1 MFFLFYIPN
10 PSQDFHI
17 INDYTVPQNAQM
29 KMIIIFETNH
39 IVRGIGMKKSMFL
52 KLVGILAVLTLML
65 VACSDPNNE
74 VKESNEASQE
84 SKSTET
90 NASEEAAKTTVEIT
104 DAHGTVTVPV
114 NPKNV
119 VALDNRTFETLAD
132 WNIDLVAVPKDVMP
146 SDSPYVKD
154 DSVQNVGNHREP
166 NLEIIAAANP
176 ELVIIGQRFA
186 GYYEDIKKIVP
197 NAAVI
202 DLNVDVSEEAATPG
216 ENLTNGLKNST
227 IALGQIFDKNEE
239 ANQLVADFDKV
250 IENAKSAY
258 NGTDTIMSVIVA
270 GGNIGFSA
278 PHSGRVWGPMY
289 EIFGWVP
296 ALEVADA
303 TSDHQGD
310 EVSVE
315 AIAQSNPDW
324 LFVLDRDAATSS
336 ATDSVPAQDVIDH
349 SPALQNTTSV
359 SKGQIVYAP
368 ADTYTNESIQTYIE
382 LFENLANTL
391 AK

>member
-1 MFFLFYIPN
+1 
-10 PSQDFHI
+10 
-17 INDYTVPQNAQM
+17 
-29 KMIIIFETNH
+29 
-39 IVRGIGMKKSMFL
+39 MKKSMFL
-52 KLVGILAVLTLML
+52 KLVGIMAVLTLML
-65 VACSDPNNE
+65 VACSDSSN
-74 VKESNEASQE
+74 KSNEE
-84 SKSTET
+84 SKSNED
-90 NASEEAAKTTVEIT
+90 NGSKEVAKPATVDIT

-132 WNIDLVAVPKDVMP
+132 WKIELAAVPKDVMP
-146 SDSPYVKD
+146 ADSPYVSD
-154 DSVQNVGNHREP
+154 ESVKNIGNHREP

-176 ELVIIGQRFA
+176 ELVIVGQRFA
-186 GYYEDIKKIVP
+186 DYYEEIKKLVP
-197 NAAVI
+197 NAVVI

-216 ENLTNGLKNST
+216 ENLVNGLKNST

-239 ANQLVADFDKV
+239 AKQVVADFDKV

-258 NGTDTIMSVIVA
+258 NGKDKVMSVIVG

-289 EIFGWVP
+289 EIFGWAP
-296 ALEVADA
+296 ALEVADS
-303 TSDHQGD
+303 TSDHKGD

-324 LFVLDRDAATSS
+324 LFVLDRDAAISGEKD
-336 ATDSVPAQDVIDH
+336 AVPAQDVIANA
-349 SPALQNTTSV
+349 PALQKTTAV
-359 SKGQIVYAP
+359 SKKHIIYAP